1 MERIVDIHTHP
12 QWERPV
18 EQMAHI
24 LDRASRVGTGRIVV
38 LGGNLGFGYQPTAD
52 QVTRINDVTALL
64 LERWPERLIAF
75 CRLNPGLPED
85 VVVRELER
93 CMARGFRGIKLA
105 VWPNAR
111 SPKVDCVMEFAR
123 ERSLPVLHHCW
134 YKTTCKYEGE
144 SDPSDMAHLAARFP
158 DVTIIVAHLSAA
170 GYRGIQDIRPYPN
183 LLIDTSGSQ
192 CFSGIVEYAVS
203 VLGAERILFGSDVPG
218 RDFAVQLGRVYGA
231 KISEADQ
238 EKILYG
244 NAERLLGPAH

>member
-1 MERIVDIHTHP
+1 
-12 QWERPV
+12 
-18 EQMAHI
+18 
-24 LDRASRVGTGRIVV
+24 
-38 LGGNLGFGYQPTAD
+38 
-52 QVTRINDVTALL
+52 
-64 LERWPERLIAF
+64 
-75 CRLNPGLPED
+75 
-85 VVVRELER
+85 
-93 CMARGFRGIKLA
+93 
-105 VWPNAR
+105 
-111 SPKVDCVMEFAR
+111 
-123 ERSLPVLHHCW
+123 
-134 YKTTCKYEGE
+134 
-144 SDPSDMAHLAARFP
+144 
-158 DVTIIVAHLSAA
+158 VTIIVAHLSAA